1 MCELEGRY
9 INVLAE
15 QGDKGGFLTATW
27 RMMGVVIVTLAL
39 LVAAMFLVLADDK
52 PANSTALHYTYSVVN
67 MYPHDTNAFTEG
79 LVFEDG
85 FLYEST
91 GLYGNSSLRRVDLET
106 GEVLQLRTL
115 QSRYFG
121 EGIAIVGD
129 EIVQL
134 TWQSHVGF
142 VYDKDTFS
150 LLREFEYPT
159 EGWGLTYD
167 GKRLIMSD
175 GTSNLY
181 FLDPVTFKR
190 IGQVVVHDTGP
201 VTELNELEYIKGA
214 VYANIWGQNK
224 IAVINPQTGQVT
236 AWIDLTGIQDSKN
249 QDPNNVLNG
258 IAYDTNG
265 DRLFVTGKMWPH
277 IFEIKLVPSA

>member
-1 MCELEGRY
+1 MMC
-9 INVLAE
+9 
-15 QGDKGGFLTATW
+15 
-27 RMMGVVIVTLAL
+27 VVIVTLVL

-52 PANSTALHYTYSVVN
+52 LANSTALHYTYSVVN
-67 MYPHDTNAFTEG
+67 VYPHDTNAFTEG
-79 LVFEDG
+79 LVFENG

-115 QSRYFG
+115 QSQYFA

-134 TWQSHVGF
+134 TWQSRLGF
-142 VYDKDTFS
+142 VYDKATFS

-181 FLDPVTFKR
+181 FLDPVTFRR

-236 AWIDLTGIQDSKN
+236 VWIDLTGIQDSKN
-249 QDPNNVLNG
+249 QYPNNVLNG

-277 IFEIKLVPSA
+277 IFEIKLIPSA

>member
-1 MCELEGRY
+1 M
-9 INVLAE
+9 
-15 QGDKGGFLTATW
+15 ATW
-27 RMMGVVIVTLAL
+27 RMMGVVIVTLVL
-39 LVAAMFLVLADDK
+39 LVAAMFLVLVDDR
-52 PANSTALHYTYSVVN
+52 PANSMALQYTYSIVN
-67 MYPHDTNAFTEG
+67 AYPHDTNAFTEG
-79 LVFEDG
+79 LVFENG

-115 QSRYFG
+115 QSQCFG
-121 EGIAIVGD
+121 EGIAIVANK
-129 EIVQL
+129 IVQL

-142 VYDKDTFS
+142 VYDKATFG
-150 LLREFEYPT
+150 LLQEFEYPT

-167 GKRLIMSD
+167 GNRLVMSD

-214 VYANIWGQNK
+214 VYANIWEQKK
-224 IAVINPQTGQVT
+224 IAVINPQNGQVT
-236 AWIDLTGIQDSKN
+236 AWIDLTGIQDLKN
-249 QDPNNVLNG
+249 QDSNNVLNG

-277 IFEIKLVPSA
+277 IFEIKLIPSA

>member
-1 MCELEGRY
+1 M
-9 INVLAE
+9 
-15 QGDKGGFLTATW
+15 ATW
-27 RMMGVVIVTLAL
+27 RMMGVVIVTLVL
-39 LVAAMFLVLADDK
+39 LVAAMFLVLVDDK
-52 PANSTALHYTYSVVN
+52 PANSTALQYTYSVVN
-67 MYPHDTNAFTEG
+67 VYPHDTNAFTEG
-79 LVFEDG
+79 LVFENG

-121 EGIAIVGD
+121 EGIAIVANK
-129 EIVQL
+129 IVQL

-142 VYDKDTFS
+142 VYDRATFS
-150 LLREFEYPT
+150 QLQEFEYPT
-159 EGWGLTYD
+159 EGWGLTHD
-167 GKRLIMSD
+167 GNRLIMSD

-181 FLDPVTFKR
+181 FLDPLTFKR
-190 IGQVVVHDTGP
+190 IGQVMVHDTEP

-214 VYANIWGQNK
+214 VYANIWEQKK
-224 IAVINPQTGQVT
+224 IAVINPQTGQVA

-277 IFEIKLVPSA
+277 IFEIKLIPSAYSLHIFRRFLRTD